1 MEESKQKNKTTKKV
15 SATKVSTKKKPA
27 KTQSAKTFEPKNIK
41 ILGFHD
47 LELNTYLYE
56 NVENP
61 KAVVIIVHG
70 MQEHC
75 LRYKNFAQF
84 LNKNGFLVVTSD
96 LRGHGKTAIS
106 KDKLGFGEKDIFNE
120 TLQDQLNIISFAK
133 EKYNLPIYLLGHSYG
148 SMLTQNLVQ
157 RTSLVEKAVISGTTN
172 GSCFAMKLGHAVA
185 TLLTPFKTENSM
197 GGFIEKMCIKSYGR
211 GFERG
216 NWLTKDEKIYDEY
229 LSDEYCGG
237 SFPFSFYKSLFKA
250 MTKANSG
257 INKIGNKKLML
268 IVGDKDPLSSG
279 GKHVKKLFKIYLHNN
294 VNTKLKIYEND
305 RHELLNET
313 DRDTIYQDIVNFYNE

>member
-1 MEESKQKNKTTKKV
+1 MEENKQKTKSTKKV
-15 SATKVSTKKKPA
+15 SATKVSTKKK
-27 KTQSAKTFEPKNIK
+27 SAKTFEPKNIK

-84 LNKNGFLVVTSD
+84 LNKNGFLVITSD

-172 GSCFAMKLGHAVA
+172 GSCLAMKLGNVVA

-313 DRDTIYQDIVNFYNE
+313 DRVTIYQDIVNFYNE

>member
-1 MEESKQKNKTTKKV
+1 MEEKKQKSKNATKPTTTKKQ
-15 SATKVSTKKKPA
+15 TA
-27 KTQSAKTFEPKNIK
+27 KRTASSPEPKNIK
-41 ILGFHD
+41 LLGLHD

-56 NVENP
+56 NVEKP

-84 LNKNGFLVVTSD
+84 LNRNGFYVVTSD

-106 KDKLGFGEKDIFNE
+106 KDRLGFGEKDIFNE

-157 RTSLVEKAVISGTTN
+157 RTSLIEKAVISGTTN
-172 GSCFAMKLGHAVA
+172 GSCFAMKLGNLVA
-185 TLLTPFKTENSM
+185 TLLTPFKRETSM
-197 GGFIEKMCIKSYGR
+197 GGFIEAMCIKAYGK

-229 LSDEYCGG
+229 LNDEYCGG

-250 MTKANSG
+250 MTKANKG

-279 GKHVKKLFKIYLHNN
+279 GKHVKKLFKLYLQNN
-294 VNTKLKIYEND
+294 INAKLRVYEND

-313 DRDTIYQDIVNFYNE
+313 DRDKIYQDIVDFYNN